1 MTFIPERS
9 KQAVR
14 AYLAKPDIQREI
26 SGERCQIALREAL
39 QVAHEYLEQHRQAS
53 VIHDQGTAIINH

>member
-26 SGERCQIALREAL
+26 SGERCQTALREAL